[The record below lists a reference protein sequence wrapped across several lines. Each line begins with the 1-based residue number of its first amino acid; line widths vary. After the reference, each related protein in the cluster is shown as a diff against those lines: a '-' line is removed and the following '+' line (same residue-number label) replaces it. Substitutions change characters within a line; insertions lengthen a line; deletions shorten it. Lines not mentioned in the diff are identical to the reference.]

1 MIELILIRHAHA
13 GPYTSPDEAR
23 HLSERGISEARNLAK
38 ILANYPLPE
47 GIWYVSDAIRTLE
60 TYQILT
66 DKPAEVSN
74 DWYHASGPAYLEKI
88 VQSVATCVYLVAHNP
103 SISYV
108 ASYLSGEEIQMET
121 ANFVH
126 LQWPTLDA
134 WEEVTKGSAIVKTR
148 F

>member
-13 GPYTSPDEAR
+13 GPHTSPDEAR
-23 HLSERGISEARNLAK
+23 HLSERGIDEAKHLADK
-38 ILANYPLPE
+38 LKEYPLPD

-60 TYQILT
+60 TYQILS
-66 DKPAEVSN
+66 DQQAEVSN
-74 DWYHASGPAYLEKI
+74 FWYHATGPEYLKKI
-88 VQSVATCVYLVAHNP
+88 QKSQASVIYLVAHNP
-103 SISYV
+103 SISYL
-108 ASYLSGEEIQMET
+108 STYLSGEQIQMDT

-134 WEEVTKGSAIVKTR
+134 WDEVTQGSASVKTR

>member
-38 ILANYPLPE
+38 ILADYPLLD

-88 VQSVATCVYLVAHNP
+88 VQSAASCVYLVAHNP

-108 ASYLSGEEIQMET
+108 ASYLSGEDIQMDT

-134 WEEVTKGSAIVKTR
+134 WAEVTQGSASVKTR

>member
-23 HLSERGISEARNLAK
+23 HLSERGIKEAKQLAT
-38 ILANYPLPE
+38 ILADYPLPD

-60 TYQILT
+60 TYRILT
-66 DKPAEVSN
+66 AQQAEVSN
-74 DWYHASGPAYLEKI
+74 FWYHASGPAYLEKI
-88 VQSVATCVYLVAHNP
+88 VQSVAPCVYLVAHNP

-108 ASYLSGEEIQMET
+108 ASYLSGEDIQMDT

-126 LQWPTLDA
+126 LQWPTLDS
-134 WEEVTKGSAIVKTR
+134 WEEVSQGSATVKNR

>member
-1 MIELILIRHAHA
+1 MIDLILIRHAHA
-13 GPYTSPDEAR
+13 GPYTRPDEAR

-38 ILANYPLPE
+38 KLADYLFPE

-74 DWYHASGPAYLEKI
+74 FWYHASGPAYLEKI
-88 VQSVATCVYLVAHNP
+88 VQSAASCVYLVAHNP

-108 ASYLSGEEIQMET
+108 ASYLSGEDIQMDT

-134 WEEVTKGSAIVKTR
+134 WEEVTQGSATVKTR

>member
-23 HLSERGISEARNLAK
+23 GLSARGIVEAQDLVEK
-38 ILANYPLPE
+38 LKEYPLPE

-60 TYQILT
+60 TFQIVS
-66 DKPAEVSN
+66 DSKSEVSN
-74 DWYHASGPAYLEKI
+74 FWYHASGPAYVDKI
-88 VQSVATCVYLVAHNP
+88 KLISSSCVYLVAHNP

-108 ASYLSGEEIQMET
+108 ASYFSGQQIQMET

-126 LQWPTLDA
+126 LQWPSLDV
-134 WEEVTKGSAIVKTR
+134 WEEVTQGSATIKTR

>member
-38 ILANYPLPE
+38 ILANYPLPN

-88 VQSVATCVYLVAHNP
+88 IQSAAFCVYLVAHNP

-108 ASYLSGEEIQMET
+108 ASYLSGEDIQMDT

-134 WEEVTKGSAIVKTR
+134 WAEVTQGSASVKTR